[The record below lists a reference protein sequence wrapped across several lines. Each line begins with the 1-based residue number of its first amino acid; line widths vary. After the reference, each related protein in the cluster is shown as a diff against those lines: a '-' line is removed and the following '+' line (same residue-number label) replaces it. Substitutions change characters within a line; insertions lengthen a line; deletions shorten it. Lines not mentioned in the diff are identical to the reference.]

1 MCKSKQPRY
10 FAKSPHDDLTIDR
23 SLLQKS
29 CESHCTLLPPCL
41 PEHKY
46 MWPLLPAEKLDNHT
60 RKDIED
66 LFKIFPSSQETKEF
80 NHRKTKL
87 KSPT

>member
-29 CESHCTLLPPCL
+29 CELPHQNLIVHCFLPVSLNINTCGHFCQWRNWTTIQEKTL
-41 PEHKY
+41 
-46 MWPLLPAEKLDNHT
+46 
-60 RKDIED
+60 
-66 LFKIFPSSQETKEF
+66 KIY
-80 NHRKTKL
+80 
-87 KSPT
+87 